1 MLNSHQEISKAI
13 IKSQHCQ
20 RNWDLSR
27 EIPEDDF
34 KLFMTAITQCPS
46 KQNVAHYR
54 VHAITN
60 RDIIEQIH
68 QHTRG
73 FTTSM
78 TPYTAETNSQVL
90 ANLLVVFERQPVVIN
105 DFDSLNRT
113 DETRRMAVGQMTDD
127 DKLILT
133 RDAHMAVGIAA
144 GYLNVISTMLGYST
158 GCCACF
164 QSQPIQDVLGINN
177 EVMLMMG
184 VGFKDPELNRRI
196 HHANH
201 EFMFPTKPKQT
212 ISVIRHS

>member
-1 MLNSHQEISKAI
+1 MS
-13 IKSQHCQ
+13 
-20 RNWDLSR
+20 
-27 EIPEDDF
+27 
-34 KLFMTAITQCPS
+34 
-46 KQNVAHYR
+46 
-54 VHAITN
+54 
-60 RDIIEQIH
+60 
-68 QHTRG
+68 
-73 FTTSM
+73 
-78 TPYTAETNSQVL
+78 PYAAETNSQVL
-90 ANLLVVFERQPVVIN
+90 ANLLVVFERQPVVVN

-113 DETRRMAVGQMTDD
+113 DETRRMGVGQLTDD
-127 DKLILT
+127 DKSILT

-144 GYLNVISTMLGYST
+144 GYLNVVSSMLGYST

-212 ISVIRHS
+212 ISVTRHN